1 MSGNISIDS
10 DSPDSTNSK
19 IFRAVADVFQSA
31 QSTYAGHRRHI
42 AVLKRIQSKAVET
55 GYEEVF
61 NYWFNKMVTLILP
74 LKRTEIVGD
83 RIVRLVAGLVASL
96 EHELEAIRDKQ
107 EEFDGKEKVFSRFV
121 DQFIRHILR
130 GVESRE
136 KNVRYRVAQLLAVI
150 MDNIGEIDEDLYKLI
165 MWSFEKRL
173 FDKEPPVRIQAI
185 FCLTKF
191 QDEDNASETM
201 DEASTKLIHAIR
213 NDPSAEVRRA
223 AMLNLVSLDKTK
235 NIIMER
241 ARDVN
246 PVNRRI
252 IYTRVLKNMGA
263 SVFQELDEALIA
275 KLITWGLEDR
285 EEAVRNA
292 CVRLVAFD
300 WLNLM
305 DGDIIKLLSELN
317 VTSNNVCEKV
327 LDAIFTY
334 REDTVAKIKLPENV
348 WDSLTAEITFLIR
361 AFHAHCMQHK
371 LEDIIDDNFPEASRL
386 SEILQKYMD
395 LRFSNNELSKS
406 DVTYLEFIIE
416 QLLSVAFKFDYSDEI
431 GRRAML
437 MIIRNALANYSLT
450 APIVK
455 IALQVLKVLSINER
469 DFIAM
474 TVEIITDIRDED
486 IEKQEAEE
494 ANRDSRVKPN
504 EDEDDEA
511 AVESFHS
518 AVDDLV
524 NNKNTP
530 VPSVATVGPEKE
542 VSPHTLLAC
551 LTMSQYM
558 LELIH
563 SSIDENVMISSLIDT
578 LITPAVRSTQSEV
591 RELGVRNLG
600 LCSLLDVNIATESL
614 YLFGMCVS
622 KGDAG
627 LKTIALKVIADI
639 FSVHGTKVVDGE
651 GKVDSISLHKIFY
664 KTLKNCELPEC
675 QATVAE
681 GLCKLFLGDVFID
694 DDLFETLILSYFS
707 PANSQNEALV
717 QAFAFCLP
725 VYCYSHIRHQKRM
738 VRVAGDVLLRLSVL
752 WDELQTNDDNSMP
765 PDSMLKPNVI
775 LQELIEWTDPRKVVN
790 QTEEHLQDEEDTQLD
805 FLLNILR
812 MYYKFERKE
821 VKKMILT
828 NINRFTFQDR
838 SIRKWKEVREIL
850 EDISDNDDIDSTS
863 RTSISKF
870 LFSLQENILS
880 EDVDVEST
888 RDGASDVEEQ
898 LSTSSSEERMS
909 KDEKTDLSP
918 ASLNDA
924 KSNVSMADEEKPSV
938 TSDAPSQ
945 VLLPSASDTVSS
957 EENSRLRSKKRNRA
971 DLSDSESSSDR
982 EKSNRMV
989 SFVLPEPQSSQS
1001 SDSSYGGQLEDSSFE
1016 DDKEE

>member
-1 MSGNISIDS
+1 MSENVSIDS
-10 DSPDSTNSK
+10 DNSDSTNSK
-19 IFRAVADVFQSA
+19 IFRAIADVFQNA

-42 AVLKRIQSKAVET
+42 AVLKRIQSKATET

-96 EHELEAIRDKQ
+96 DHEVESLKEKQ
-107 EEFDGKEKVFSRFV
+107 EDFDGKEKIFSRFV
-121 DQFIRHILR
+121 NQFIRHILR

-173 FDKEPPVRIQAI
+173 FDKEAPVRVQAI

-191 QDEDNASETM
+191 QDEDNTSETI
-201 DEASTKLIHAIR
+201 DEASTKLIHAIQ

-223 AMLNLVSLDKTK
+223 AMLNLVSLDKTR

-246 PVNRRI
+246 TVNRRI
-252 IYTRVLKNMGA
+252 VYTRVLKNMGA
-263 SVFQELDEALIA
+263 SVFQELDGDLIG

-285 EEAVRNA
+285 EESVRNA
-292 CVRLVAFD
+292 CVRLVAFE

-305 DGDIIKLLSELN
+305 DGDIIRLLSKLN

-327 LDAIFTY
+327 LDAIFNY
-334 REDTVAKIKLPENV
+334 REDTVAKIKLPVNV
-348 WDSLTAEITFLIR
+348 WDSLTAEISFLIK
-361 AFHAHCMQHK
+361 AFHTHCTQNK
-371 LEDIIDDNFPEASRL
+371 LEDILDGNFPEASRL
-386 SEILQKYMD
+386 SEILQKYLD
-395 LRFSNNELSKS
+395 LRFSNNNLSNT
-406 DVTYLEFIIE
+406 DVSCLEFIIE
-416 QLLSVAFKFDYSDEI
+416 QLLSVAFKYDYSDEV

-450 APIVK
+450 APIVR

-494 ANRDSRVKPN
+494 ANQDSRFKQD

-511 AVESFHS
+511 AVQSFHS

-524 NNKNTP
+524 NNKNTTA
-530 VPSVATVGPEKE
+530 PSAAPAVQEKE
-542 VSPHTLLAC
+542 VSPHTLLGC
-551 LTMSQYM
+551 LTMSQFM
-558 LELIH
+558 LELINLP
-563 SSIDENVMISSLIDT
+563 IDENVMISSLIDT
-578 LITPAVRSTQSEV
+578 LITPAVRNTQSEV

-622 KGDAG
+622 KGDAS

-681 GLCKLFLGDVFID
+681 GLCKLFLGDVFVD
-694 DDLFETLILSYFS
+694 DDLFETLVLSYFS

-725 VYCYSHIRHQKRM
+725 VYCFSHIRHQKRM

-752 WDELQTNDDNSMP
+752 WDELQTNDDSSIS

-775 LQELIEWTDPRKVVN
+775 FQELIEWTDSGKVVN
-790 QTEEHLQDEEDTQLD
+790 QTEEHFEDEEDTQLH
-805 FLLNILR
+805 FLLGVLR
-812 MYYKFERKE
+812 IYYKFERKE

-828 NINRFTFQDR
+828 NINRFSFQDR
-838 SIRKWKEVREIL
+838 SIRKWKEVRDIL
-850 EDISDNDDIDSTS
+850 EDISENDDIDSAS
-863 RTSISKF
+863 RSSIAKF
-870 LFSLQENILS
+870 LRSLEEDILS
-880 EDVDVEST
+880 GDADVDT
-888 RDGASDVEEQ
+888 TKDGTSDMGER
-898 LSTSSSEERMS
+898 LSASSSEERMS
-909 KDEKTDLSP
+909 EDEKPEVTLAVS
-918 ASLNDA
+918 NEEN
-924 KSNVSMADEEKPSV
+924 SNVPIAGIDKPSGS
-938 TSDAPSQ
+938 SDALSS
-945 VLLPSASDTVSS
+945 VLLPPEPDRMLPGDV
-957 EENSRLRSKKRNRA
+957 SRLRSKKRKRA
-971 DLSDSESSSDR
+971 DISGSESNSDQ
-982 EKSNRMV
+982 EKSSRLV
-989 SFVLPEPQSSQS
+989 SFVLPEPQRGPS
-1001 SDSSYGGQLEDSSFE
+1001 SDSSFGNPVDDSSFE
-1016 DDKEE
+1016 DENDN